1 MKRSLA
7 IISAFSLIHSF
18 PTLATSA
25 DFSATVKVQNTVVL
39 SKGEDLSFGTIR
51 AVAQDDGAQ
60 VATLTINPNP
70 NAAIKTTKTD
80 AGDALISVIEE
91 GSPATFTVSDVV
103 PNAILTI
110 TKPGAGRLESASK
123 GAGEPQFS
131 IDDWTFFITSG
142 PNINTPYD
150 DLTAKLI
157 ASEDGEVEFA
167 IGATLSTDNLA
178 TTVPYKDVEY
188 TGTFQI
194 EVAY

>member
-51 AVAQDDGAQ
+51 AVAQADG
-60 VATLTINPNP
+60 VKFATLTINPNP
-70 NAAIKTTKTD
+70 NAAIKTTKND
-80 AGDALISVIEE
+80 DGDALISVIEE

-103 PNAILTI
+103 PNAALTI
-110 TKPGAGRLESASK
+110 TKPGTGRLESASK

-131 IDDWTFFITSG
+131 IDGWKFFITSG
-142 PNINTPYD
+142 PNINTAYD
-150 DLTAKLI
+150 ETTPNLI
-157 ASEDGEVEFA
+157 ASEKGEVEFA
-167 IGATLSTDNLA
+167 IGATLSTDNLV

>member
-18 PTLATSA
+18 PTLAASV
-25 DFSATVKVQNTVVL
+25 DFSATVKVQNAVVL
-39 SKGEDLSFGTIR
+39 NKVDDLSFGTIR

-60 VATLTINPNP
+60 VATLTISPNP
-70 NAAIKTTKTD
+70 NAVIKSSKTD
-80 AGDALISVIEE
+80 NGSALISVIEE

-103 PNAILTI
+103 PNAALTI
-110 TKPGAGRLESASK
+110 SAPGQGRLESASK

-131 IDDWTFFITSG
+131 IDDWAFFITSG
-142 PNINTPYD
+142 PNANTAYD
-150 DLTAKLI
+150 ETAPNLV
-157 ASEDGEVEFA
+157 ASEEGEVEFA

-178 TTVPYKDVEY
+178 STVPYKDVEY